1 MNGIR
6 AINTFALYCAGLCAD
21 RRGRKAVE
29 LLRNEWACMPGTSQD
44 QGYAMAQLKA
54 DFDKYV
60 KEYSN

>member
-1 MNGIR
+1 VRTGEVE
-6 AINTFALYCAGLCAD
+6 
-21 RRGRKAVE
+21 KAVE

-44 QGYAMAQLKA
+44 QGYTMAQLEA